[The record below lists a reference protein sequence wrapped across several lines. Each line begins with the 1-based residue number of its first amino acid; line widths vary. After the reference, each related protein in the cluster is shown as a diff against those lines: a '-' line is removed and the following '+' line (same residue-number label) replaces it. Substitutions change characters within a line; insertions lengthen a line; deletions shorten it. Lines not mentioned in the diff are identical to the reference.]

1 MKPLKHFKFK
11 AKQDYKT
18 RLVLF
23 GIFMILSA
31 LCFGLDYILF
41 TGAGV
46 VPGILTATIA
56 AAAAGTEN
64 EVIEKLKNALT
75 GFNLADP
82 DTRNGLQNMIGNN
95 GNAESSQKVVDKL
108 DELLNAY
115 KDSNKKPAE
124 PTAKNSGIYRLL
136 TDHELTSDDKDEKN
150 RLAYNRYIRG
160 IYNITRNSASPEI
173 LEAFAK
179 MRDDAKHGIQ
189 NTGVNA
195 DGLYTIPT
203 PMFNLLVDNLRAS
216 GIFMNDL
223 TTVRMTRRMAV
234 APVLL
239 ASGHPAP
246 SHKDEATPST
256 AKKYSV
262 GTFTFGTQTFRVKDN
277 GIIVPWTNEMD
288 FDSIVNIS
296 ELINAYVNEWFNILG
311 DTYLFRGNNQA
322 GDAKITGLY
331 EYVSSMVPIEMDT
344 TAFNSLKLD
353 NFIDADG
360 AVRSVDKPG
369 MKRYMSPSVH
379 SIIKKAKDANDRYQ
393 LDSAERLAGKIEG
406 IPVTESDSCYAASET
421 GANKAC
427 VINANLK
434 KSFLAMLEGGGIEV
448 LQTNV
453 ATWNDGTR
461 DFNAF
466 QENLWAIRINLP
478 FDIVHP
484 FVSRYS
490 VIHTKA

>member
-1 MKPLKHFKFK
+1 MKPIKHFKMN
-11 AKQDYKT
+11 AKQDIKP
-18 RLVLF
+18 RLILF
-23 GIFMILSA
+23 SIFMLLSA
-31 LCFGLDYILF
+31 LCLGLDFILF
-41 TGAGV
+41 TGAGLL
-46 VPGILTATIA
+46 PGVFLA
-56 AAAAGTEN
+56 AVAAGSAGISNEAVEN
-64 EVIEKLKNALT
+64 LKNALKD
-75 GFNLADP
+75 FNLTDP
-82 DTRNGLQNMIGNN
+82 DTRQALKNMVADDGGTGDGKI
-95 GNAESSQKVVDKL
+95 VDKL

-115 KDSNKKPAE
+115 KQSTAKPSE
-124 PTAKNSGIYRLL
+124 PAAKNSGIYRLL
-136 TDHELTSDDKDEKN
+136 TDHELTSEDKTEKN

-160 IYNITRNSASPEI
+160 IYHITRNSASAEV
-173 LEAFAK
+173 LEAFSK
-179 MRDDAKHGIQ
+179 MKDDAKHGIQ

-203 PMFNLLVDNLRAS
+203 PMFNLLVDALRAS

-223 TTVRMTRRMAV
+223 TQIRMNRRYAV
-234 APVLL
+234 APVLG

-246 SHKDEATPST
+246 LFKAEATPST

-262 GTFTFGTQTFRVKDN
+262 GTFTFGTQDFRVKDN
-277 GIIVPWTNEMD
+277 GIIIPWTNEMD
-288 FDSIVNIS
+288 FDSIVNMQ
-296 ELINAYVNEWFNILG
+296 ELINQYVNEWFNILG
-311 DTYLFRGNNQA
+311 DDYLFRGNGQTGN
-322 GDAKITGLY
+322 DKITGLY
-331 EYVSSMVPIEMDT
+331 EYVSSMVAVEMDT
-344 TAFNSLKLD
+344 TAFGSLKLD

-360 AVRSVDKPG
+360 LVRSVDKPG

-379 SIIKKAKDANDRYQ
+379 SIIKKQKDTSGRYI
-393 LDSAERLAGKIEG
+393 LESTERLAGTIEG
-406 IPVTESDSCYAASET
+406 MPVTESDSCYASSET
-421 GANKAC
+421 GSNKAC

-434 KSFLAMLEGGGIEV
+434 KSFLALLEGGGIEV

-484 FVSRYS
+484 FVNRYS